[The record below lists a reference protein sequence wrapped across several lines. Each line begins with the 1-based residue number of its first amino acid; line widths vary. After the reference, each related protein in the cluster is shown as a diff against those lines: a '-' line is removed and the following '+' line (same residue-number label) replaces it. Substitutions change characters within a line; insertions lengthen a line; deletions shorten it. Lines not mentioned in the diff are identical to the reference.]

1 MRGTFPNLPQLED
14 KVLSVQDSLN
24 ESECRLR
31 QQQDEVMQRDQRHS
45 EELRLCSDSAEEKIR
60 ELQVDLGAKQREL
73 QSVRRGGRGVEGK
86 RGEGRGERRRRGEG
100 EE

>member
-1 MRGTFPNLPQLED
+1 MGALPNLPQLED

-31 QQQDEVMQRDQRHS
+31 QQHDEVMQRDQRHS

-60 ELQVDLGAKQREL
+60 ELQVDVGAKQREL
-73 QSVRRGGRGVEGK
+73 QSVRRGGGK
-86 RGEGRGERRRRGEG
+86 EGEGSREKRRGWEGRRGE
-100 EE
+100 

>member
-1 MRGTFPNLPQLED
+1 M
-14 KVLSVQDSLN
+14 LSVQDSLN

-60 ELQVDLGAKQREL
+60 ELQVDVGAKQREL
-73 QSVRRGGRGVEGK
+73 QSVRRGGKE
-86 RGEGRGERRRRGEG
+86 GEGSREKRRGWEG
-100 EE
+100 SEG